1 MIFEYGCKKCGEVFE
16 KDFPIGK
23 AEAEVPC
30 KCGEPAGRYYGNMS
44 FVLKGGGWPGRSNRM
59 NTEMTNRNKKAGERM
74 RGTWEGTQP
83 KLTDQR

>member
-1 MIFEYGCKKCGEVFE
+1 VVFE
-16 KDFPIGK
+16 KDFRIGK

-30 KCGEPAGRYYGNMS
+30 ECGESAKRFFGEMS

-59 NTEMTNRNKKAGERM
+59 NSEMTSRNEKAGERM

-83 KLTDQR
+83 KLIDQR